1 MQSHLCQGM
10 RLILS
15 YCCYVFRP
23 GTSLNA
29 PQTASKS
36 GTGFDQGIRPV
47 SQSGRPITGF
57 TRPNSSRPMS
67 GTSNLRDAL
76 QSSRRTG
83 TARPMT
89 TLGRE
94 VRLSTASL
102 QASGALVDASKLNIQ
117 KYASR
122 TGIAM
127 ALIDYLLYVEYNTR
141 KALELAAE
149 ATKAVSILFFS
160 L

>member
-1 MQSHLCQGM
+1 
-10 RLILS
+10 
-15 YCCYVFRP
+15 
-23 GTSLNA
+23 
-29 PQTASKS
+29 
-36 GTGFDQGIRPV
+36 
-47 SQSGRPITGF
+47 
-57 TRPNSSRPMS
+57 MS

-89 TLGRE
+89 TLVRE

-149 ATKAVSILFFS
+149 ATKAVSFLSIS
-160 L
+160 LIIAL